1 MCLIDEGRVSQQ
13 VMQEN
18 PLRKT
23 FALEKHFS
31 ERLIQNSAKNNSIDR
46 FLYSNYYK
54 MVPNKTYIFACLV
67 RYINIIFMSVER
79 GSKLH
84 RY

>member
-1 MCLIDEGRVSQQ
+1 MYLIDEGRVSQQ

-18 PLRKT
+18 PLRKP
-23 FALEKHFS
+23 FEPLEKHFS

-54 MVPNKTYIFACLV
+54 MEPNKT
-67 RYINIIFMSVER
+67 
-79 GSKLH
+79 
-84 RY
+84 